1 MRYALWF
8 ALSVVGLTTATLV
21 TFDRISVLG
30 VPVERVDSLALP
42 TADTLPTRRV
52 FTPVTPTSADYAR
65 YAASDE
71 AWRAEHARQYTL
83 DELRARGDGKR
94 TPRDSVEDRVF
105 AFMRTSQRAR
115 AIAELE
121 RWVSAHPRDS
131 DMLLSLARLLG
142 EDGRSEEAVRRYRQ
156 VLALQR

>member
-52 FTPVTPTSADYAR
+52 FTPVTPTAADYAR
-65 YAASDE
+65 YSASDE
-71 AWRAEHARQYTL
+71 TWRAEHARQYTL

-105 AFMRTSQRAR
+105 AYMRTNQRTR

-121 RWVSAHPRDS
+121 RWVAAHPRDQ

-142 EDGRSEEAVRRYRQ
+142 EDGKSEEAVRRYRQ
-156 VLALQR
+156 ILSLQR